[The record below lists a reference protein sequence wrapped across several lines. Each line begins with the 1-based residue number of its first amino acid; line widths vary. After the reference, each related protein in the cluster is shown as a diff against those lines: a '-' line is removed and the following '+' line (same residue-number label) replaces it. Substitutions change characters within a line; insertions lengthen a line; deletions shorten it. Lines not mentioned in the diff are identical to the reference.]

1 MKNCPECAESV
12 QDAARKCRFCGHRFD
27 EAPTVASAGSRGQGD
42 VDADDGPSGEAIG
55 NVVAATGRT
64 RPSIGFLFVLLGG
77 AAIGIGSLAGAIGGA
92 SGREDVGLT
101 AALANVI
108 GLVAGG
114 LLLALGWG
122 LTSMRGQ
129 GGAGGLFGGLALLA
143 GQGIAFWVA
152 KGDGG
157 AMLMGLVASAGIL
170 ACLFL
175 HLGTLE
181 EVGFGGTRA
190 SAMVGIVGVGGLL
203 FSFVQKWDLP
213 TWVGNTLAWCGFGGC
228 VLFGFALAAAAAR
241 HLRDG

>member
-27 EAPTVASAGSRGQGD
+27 AAAVASVGTPGPGD

-55 NVVAATGRT
+55 NVVAATGST

-92 SGREDVGLT
+92 TGREDVGM
-101 AALANVI
+101 AVALANVI

-129 GGAGGLFGGLALLA
+129 GGAGGLFGGLALVA
-143 GQGIAFWVA
+143 GQGIAFWIA
-152 KGDGG
+152 KEDGG
-157 AMLMGLVASAGIL
+157 TMLMGLVASAGIL

-181 EVGFGGTRA
+181 EVGFGGTRL

-213 TWVGNTLAWCGFGGC
+213 TWVESTLAWCGFGGC
-228 VLFGFALAAAAAR
+228 VLFGLALAVAAAQ

>member
-1 MKNCPECAESV
+1 MKTCPECAESV

-27 EAPTVASAGSRGQGD
+27 EAPTVVSAGSRED
-42 VDADDGPSGEAIG
+42 DADEAASDVAIG
-55 NVVAATGRT
+55 NVVAATGST

-92 SGREDVGLT
+92 TAREDVGM
-101 AALANVI
+101 AVALANVI

-122 LTSMRGQ
+122 LTSQRGQ
-129 GGAGGLFGGLALLA
+129 GGAGGLFGGLALVA
-143 GQGIAFWVA
+143 GQGIAFWIA
-152 KGDGG
+152 NENGG
-157 AMLMGLVASAGIL
+157 TMLMGLVASAGIL

-190 SAMVGIVGVGGLL
+190 AAMVGIVGVGGLL

-228 VLFGFALAAAAAR
+228 VLFGFALAVAAAL